1 MPSLWCGTGGA
12 VTGLEELTVLL
23 ERVGSAEHDCMSWS
37 ECEHEAEI
45 RAIAVAAAQVLYR
58 KIAEEVLA

>member
-1 MPSLWCGTGGA
+1 M
-12 VTGLEELTVLL
+12 TGLEELTILF
-23 ERVGSAEHDCMSWS
+23 ERVGSAEHDCMSWG
-37 ECEHEAEI
+37 ECEHGAEI